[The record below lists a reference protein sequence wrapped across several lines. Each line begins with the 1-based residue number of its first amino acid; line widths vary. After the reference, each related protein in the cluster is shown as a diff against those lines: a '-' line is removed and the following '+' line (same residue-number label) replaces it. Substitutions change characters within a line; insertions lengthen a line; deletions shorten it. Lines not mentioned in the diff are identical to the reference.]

1 MVTQEIRIKVTYDD
15 YAKTPEDERWELLDG
30 ELIMAAAPN
39 MKHQS
44 VQSNT
49 DWHVQRFVRDRDLGR
64 VFNAPTD
71 VVLSEHDVV
80 QPDLVFVSSERER
93 IITDANI
100 QGAPDMVV
108 EILSPSTASRDW
120 RDKLDL
126 YARHGVAEYWLMD
139 PISEIV
145 WVFRLVDGTLVQVGM
160 YGVGDTLTSPLLEG
174 FSLELGEVFV
184 Q

>member
-80 QPDLVFVSSERER
+80 QPDLVFVSSEREH

-100 QGAPDMVV
+100 QGAPDLVV

-126 YARHGVAEYWLMD
+126 YARHGVAEYWL
-139 PISEIV
+139 
-145 WVFRLVDGTLVQVGM
+145 DGP
-160 YGVGDTLTSPLLEG
+160 Y
-174 FSLELGEVFV
+174 F
-184 Q
+184 

>member
-80 QPDLVFVSSERER
+80 QPDLVFVSSEREH

-100 QGAPDMVV
+100 QGAPDLVV

-145 WVFRLVDGTLVQVGM
+145 WVFRLVDETLVQVGM

-174 FSLELGEVFV
+174 FALDLGLVFGE
-184 Q
+184 

>member
-80 QPDLVFVSSERER
+80 QPDLVFVSSEREH

-100 QGAPDMVV
+100 QGAPDLVV

-120 RDKLDL
+120 PGQARPVCAAWRGGVLAGGSRFRDRVGVSTCRWD
-126 YARHGVAEYWLMD
+126 ARTGGNVWRGRHAD
-139 PISEIV
+139 ISA
-145 WVFRLVDGTLVQVGM
+145 VG
-160 YGVGDTLTSPLLEG
+160 G
-174 FSLELGEVFV
+174 F
-184 Q
+184 